1 MYASLMDSLVEYLA
15 AVELD
20 RAVLDHH
27 QRRAASKQPLDEIRA
42 NRRLKIKLIEFA
54 HGHWSCHVGCVW
66 FSLFLSKKKNIFC
79 DLPMSRVT

>member
-15 AVELD
+15 AMELD
-20 RAVLDHH
+20 LVVWDHH

-54 HGHWSCHVGCVW
+54 HGHVVFG
-66 FSLFLSKKKNIFC
+66 FFLQKKIFC